1 MHYEQSAR
9 KRILQA
15 LRGQSERHVP
25 FTTYSLFSELST
37 FEREMRE
44 RGLGY
49 VAISSSY
56 DVVQRQASVREIR
69 YRAANGELMIRT
81 EYETPYGL
89 LFF

>member
-1 MHYEQSAR
+1 MNANMYYEQSAR
-9 KRILQA
+9 KRIMQV

-49 VAISSSY
+49 VAISSSF

-69 YRAANGELMIRT
+69 YRAANGEPMIRT
-81 EYETPYGL
+81 
-89 LFF
+89 